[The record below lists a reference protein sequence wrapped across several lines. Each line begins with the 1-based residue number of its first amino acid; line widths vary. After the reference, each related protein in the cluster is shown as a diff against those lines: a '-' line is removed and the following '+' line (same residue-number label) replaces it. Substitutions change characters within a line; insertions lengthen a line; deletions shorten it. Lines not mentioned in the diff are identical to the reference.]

1 MRVIFWYM
9 SQVGPTA
16 EGLGFDEGFVLLTK
30 PLPLSPACLFAAD
43 AEGGGEPVGEEGGD
57 LVEGE
62 DDDLF
67 QGA

>member
-1 MRVIFWYM
+1 MRVFLTGYERWWLATGFR
-9 SQVGPTA
+9 VFN
-16 EGLGFDEGFVLLTK
+16 EGLALLTK

-67 QGA
+67 HGA

>member
-1 MRVIFWYM
+1 MRLCIANKT
-9 SQVGPTA
+9 P
-16 EGLGFDEGFVLLTK
+16 
-30 PLPLSPACLFAAD
+30 PLSPACLFAAD